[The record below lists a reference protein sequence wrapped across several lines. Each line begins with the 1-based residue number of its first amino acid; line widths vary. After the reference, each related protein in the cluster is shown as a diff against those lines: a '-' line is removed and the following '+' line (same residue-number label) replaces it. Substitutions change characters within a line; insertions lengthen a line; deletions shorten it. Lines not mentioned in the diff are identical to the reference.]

1 MVKVRDIEIGS
12 GMPKICAP
20 IVECTQDEI
29 LEMAENLNIREVD
42 IVEWRIDFCDDIADS
57 EKMIQTSSLLRS
69 VLGKK
74 PLLVTFRTVEE
85 GGSRVIDF
93 KDYAGLVTEL
103 AKSGNVDI
111 VDIEMFICDRDLK
124 DGVEENDVISLVNDL
139 KKYVKVIG
147 SYHDFNNTPATDE
160 IMDRLSAIIRR
171 GADIAKMAVM
181 PKSRR
186 DVLRLMGATELMRE
200 RAGETPLI
208 TMSMGK
214 MGLVS
219 RIAGESFGSAVTF
232 GCIGKASAPGQI
244 DVKELKHILE
254 INHA

>member
-1 MVKVRDIEIGS
+1 MVKVRDVEIGS

-20 IVECTQDEI
+20 IVENTQDEI
-29 LEMAENLNIREVD
+29 LEMAENLNVREVD
-42 IVEWRIDFCDDIADS
+42 IVEWRIDFCEDIEDT

-74 PLLVTFRTVEE
+74 PLLVTFRTAEE
-85 GGSRVIDF
+85 GGSRKTDF
-93 KDYAGLVTEL
+93 KNYASIITEL
-103 AKSGNVDI
+103 ARSGNVDMA
-111 VDIEMFICDRDLK
+111 DIEMFICDRDLK
-124 DGVEENDVISLVNDL
+124 DGIEENDVISLVNDL

-147 SYHDFNNTPATDE
+147 SYHDFNATPATDE
-160 IMDRLSAIIRR
+160 IMDRLSTIIRR

-200 RAGETPLI
+200 RVGDIPVI
-208 TMSMGK
+208 TMSMGRI
-214 MGLVS
+214 GLVS

-232 GCIGKASAPGQI
+232 GCIGKPSAPGQI
-244 DVKELKHILE
+244 DVRELKHILE
-254 INHA
+254 INHI

>member
-20 IVECTQDEI
+20 IVERTQDEI
-29 LEMAENLNIREVD
+29 LEMAEELNIREVD
-42 IVEWRIDFCDDIADS
+42 IVEWRIDFCEDVEDI

-74 PLLVTFRTVEE
+74 PLLITFRTMAE
-85 GGSRVIDF
+85 GGSRKIEF
-93 KDYAGLVTEL
+93 NEYAKLVTDI
-103 AKSGNVDI
+103 AKSGNVDMI
-111 VDIEMFICDRDLK
+111 DIEMFTCDRDLT
-124 DGVEENDVISLVNDL
+124 DGVEENDIMSLVDDL

-147 SYHDFNNTPATDE
+147 SYHDFNETPATAE
-160 IMDRLSAIIRR
+160 IMDKLSIIIKR

-186 DVLRLMGATELMRE
+186 DVLRLMGATELARE
-200 RAGETPLI
+200 RAGDIPVI

-219 RIAGESFGSAVTF
+219 RIAGESFGSSVTF
-232 GCIGKASAPGQI
+232 GCIGKPSAPGQI

-254 INHA
+254 INHI